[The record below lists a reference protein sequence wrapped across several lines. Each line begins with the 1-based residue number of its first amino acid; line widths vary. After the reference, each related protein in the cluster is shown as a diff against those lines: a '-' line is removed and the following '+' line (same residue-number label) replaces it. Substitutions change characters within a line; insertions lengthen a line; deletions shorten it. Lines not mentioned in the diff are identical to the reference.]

1 MLGLVF
7 CVLFGFC
14 CAVVCFHV
22 VSVCLSVCHIHVF
35 FRMNKHI
42 FKILSPS
49 GSHTILVLPCQTLW
63 QYSDK
68 DPVTGAKIEIFDRY
82 LALASITARP
92 SMVKLSYST

>member
-1 MLGLVF
+1 VLGLVF
-7 CVLFGFC
+7 L
-14 CAVVCFHV
+14 CAFWFLLC
-22 VSVCLSVCHIHVF
+22 SAMLSCGVCLSVCHVHVF